1 MYIGYV
7 AAFLTTVS
15 FLPQALK
22 TIKTRNT
29 EGISVL
35 MYLCMVAG
43 VFCWLLYGIALGDVA
58 LIVANAL
65 TFAFAAPIL
74 VIALSNRR
82 KHIGG

>member
-43 VFCWLLYGIALGDVA
+43 VFCWLLYGIALGDMA

-65 TFAFAAPIL
+65 TFTFALPIL
-74 VIALSNRR
+74 LIALSNRR
-82 KHIGG
+82 TRAGG

>member
-43 VFCWLLYGIALGDVA
+43 VFCWLLYGIALGDAA

-65 TFAFAAPIL
+65 TFTFAAPIL
-74 VIALSNRR
+74 FIALSNRR
-82 KHIGG
+82 KRAGG